1 MQSTYLDDL
10 AWRVTIPTEEI
21 IVAKMNCDYYEVT
34 KWFNAF
40 TSWCSE
46 QGVHAELF
54 NHWTDESGNHASYY
68 IPNETHR
75 LWAKLKW
82 E

>member
-1 MQSTYLDDL
+1 MVLHLDE
-10 AWRVTIPTEEI
+10 AARRFAIPTEHI
-21 IVAKMNCDYYEVT
+21 IIANMNCDYHDIT
-34 KWFNAF
+34 KWFNEF
-40 TSWCSE
+40 TSWCGE
-46 QGVHAELF
+46 QGVQAELL

-68 IPNETHR
+68 IPDETHR